1 MFDKSYENSNL
12 VKGLKVKQD
21 GSFYKSSKVLNDN
34 EINKIIELT
43 NESINNSIKNIE
55 DAKFSINPKKS
66 DDFNSCVYC
75 PFNDLCFKTNNDYI
89 EIEKD
94 LSFLEGESYE

>member
-43 NESINNSIKNIE
+43 N
-55 DAKFSINPKKS
+55 
-66 DDFNSCVYC
+66 
-75 PFNDLCFKTNNDYI
+75 
-89 EIEKD
+89 
-94 LSFLEGESYE
+94 